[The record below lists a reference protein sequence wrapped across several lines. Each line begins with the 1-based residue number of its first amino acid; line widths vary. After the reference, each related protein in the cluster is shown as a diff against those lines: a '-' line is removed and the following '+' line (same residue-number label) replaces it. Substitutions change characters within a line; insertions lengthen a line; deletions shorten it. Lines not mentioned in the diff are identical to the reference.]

1 MPTDHPACSI
11 ERTLEVV
18 GERWT
23 FLILRELF
31 GGTHRFADLRAK
43 LGIAPNLLSTRLK
56 TLTAAGLVEQHSYQ
70 EPGSRTRESY
80 HLTATGRQLR
90 LVLAALQQWG
100 DENRPRPSGP
110 TCVRRSRRTNRPVRV
125 ALLDSAG
132 REVALDDLDF
142 VRTDQAS
149 ISTVSWG
156 RRVR

>member
-1 MPTDHPACSI
+1 MLPDEPACSI

-23 FLILRELF
+23 FLIIRELF
-31 GGTHRFADLRAK
+31 RGVHRFADLREK

-56 TLTAAGLVEQHSYQ
+56 TLMSAGLVEPRSYQ

-80 HLTATGRQLR
+80 HLTPAGRQLR

-110 TCVRRSRRTNRPVRV
+110 SLVRTSRRTNRPVRV
-125 ALLDSAG
+125 ALLDNAG
-132 REVALDDLDF
+132 REVALEDLEF
-142 VRTDQAS
+142 VQTDQV
-149 ISTVSWG
+149 STA
-156 RRVR
+156 

>member
-1 MPTDHPACSI
+1 MLTDEPVCSI

-23 FLILRELF
+23 FLVIRELF
-31 GGTHRFADLRAK
+31 CGTHRFGDLRAT

-56 TLTAAGLVEQHSYQ
+56 TLVAAGLVEPRSYQ

-80 HLTATGRQLR
+80 HLTPAGRQLR

-110 TCVRRSRRTNRPVRV
+110 SLIRRSRRTNRPVRV

-132 REVALDDLDF
+132 REVAPEDLQF
-142 VRTDQAS
+142 IRTDQPA
-149 ISTVSWG
+149 
-156 RRVR
+156 RM

>member
-1 MPTDHPACSI
+1 MLPDEPACSI

-23 FLILRELF
+23 FLIIRELF
-31 GGTHRFADLRAK
+31 RDVHRFADLREK

-56 TLTAAGLVEQHSYQ
+56 TLTAAGLVEQRSYQ

-80 HLTATGRQLR
+80 HLTPAGRQLR

-110 TCVRRSRRTNRPVRV
+110 SLVRRSRRTNRPVRV

-142 VRTDQAS
+142 VQTDQV
-149 ISTVSWG
+149 STA
-156 RRVR
+156 

>member
-1 MPTDHPACSI
+1 MLSDEPACSI

-23 FLILRELF
+23 FLIIRELF
-31 GGTHRFADLRAK
+31 GGLHRFADLREK

-56 TLTAAGLVEQHSYQ
+56 TLVAAGLVEPRTYQ

-80 HLTATGRQLR
+80 HLTSAGRQLR
-90 LVLAALQQWG
+90 LLLAALQQWG

-110 TCVRRSRRTNRPVRV
+110 SLVRRSRRTNRPVRV

-132 REVALDDLDF
+132 REVALEDLEF
-142 VRTDQAS
+142 VQTDQT
-149 ISTVSWG
+149 STV
-156 RRVR
+156 

>member
-1 MPTDHPACSI
+1 MLPDEPACSI

-23 FLILRELF
+23 FLIIRELF
-31 GGTHRFADLRAK
+31 RGVHRFADLREK

-56 TLTAAGLVEQHSYQ
+56 TLTSAGLVEPRSYQ

-80 HLTATGRQLR
+80 HLTPAGRQLR

-110 TCVRRSRRTNRPVRV
+110 SLVRTSRRTNRPVRV
-125 ALLDSAG
+125 TLLDNAG
-132 REVALDDLDF
+132 REVALEDLEF
-142 VRTDQAS
+142 VQTDQV
-149 ISTVSWG
+149 STA
-156 RRVR
+156 